1 LLSVFR
7 ILLEVRERVEMPKR
21 KGSLFVVSAPSG
33 AGKTTLCR
41 KAGEELPGLLHSV
54 SYATRAPR
62 PGEMHDVHYTFI
74 DQEKFH
80 TMVADG
86 EFIEWA
92 EVHGNFYGTS
102 KRRIEAIVN
111 GGNDVILD
119 IDVQGARQ
127 IREHYLESTLIFVLP
142 PSIQALEQRLFTRM
156 SDSAEVIERRLKK
169 AREEM
174 GEYKYYDYVI
184 VNDLFEEA
192 FGVFACIIKAE
203 RNRIAKI
210 DHEWIM
216 EHLLKGD

>member
-1 LLSVFR
+1 
-7 ILLEVRERVEMPKR
+7 
-21 KGSLFVVSAPSG
+21 
-33 AGKTTLCR
+33 
-41 KAGEELPGLLHSV
+41 
-54 SYATRAPR
+54 
-62 PGEMHDVHYTFI
+62 MHDVHYTFI

-127 IREHYLESTLIFVLP
+127 LREHYLESTLIFVLP

>member
-1 LLSVFR
+1 
-7 ILLEVRERVEMPKR
+7 MPIK

-41 KAGEELPGLLHSV
+41 RAGVELQGLMHSV
-54 SYATRAPR
+54 SYTTRAPR
-62 PGEMHDVHYTFI
+62 PGEIPDVHYTFV
-74 DQEKFH
+74 DHNKFH

-102 KRRIEAIVN
+102 KGRIEAIVDQR
-111 GGNDVILD
+111 NDVILD
-119 IDVQGARQ
+119 IDVQGARH
-127 IREHYLESTLIFVLP
+127 IREYYPDSILIFVLP
-142 PSIQALEQRLFTRM
+142 PSMQALEQRLFNRM

-169 AREEM
+169 ACEEI

-192 FGVFACIIKAE
+192 FGVFASIITAE
-203 RNRIAKI
+203 RNKIAKI
-210 DHEWIM
+210 DHEWLV
-216 EHLLKGD
+216 EHFLKED